1 MLCRQRE
8 SNPGFQIVKLQRYHR
23 AKSAHPTSLWCL
35 FRAAVSYEK
44 CPQLVVPVLVVNFTR
59 PNLNLK
65 SLNKS
70 KNHVIKPFHDLY
82 IQTMKTL
89 RCMVYIW
96 FLYAH
101 FLTIIFCI
109 NLLMVRFGSKF
120 LSLNQ
125 NLFNLIRSR
134 IHNTWS
140 TTLYFCTDID
150 FIMFW
155 YEVFYF
161 IFFLFVTVLC
171 AQAHGISDSMWQMY
185 RPLAYKDVWSI
196 IPMLLRYQ
204 NIPWYFD
211 FLRLQCCYSTVPT
224 RAVDNFLRIRI

>member
-1 MLCRQRE
+1 MRGVKECRTYCQNKVFNTCSTGDRSCCHTKSVRQCLPPSYSRYRCYTRCSGGLRSE
-8 SNPGFQIVKLQRYHR
+8 SAWGGG
-23 AKSAHPTSLWCL
+23 A
-35 FRAAVSYEK
+35 
-44 CPQLVVPVLVVNFTR
+44 
-59 PNLNLK
+59 
-65 SLNKS
+65 
-70 KNHVIKPFHDLY
+70 
-82 IQTMKTL
+82 
-89 RCMVYIW
+89 
-96 FLYAH
+96 
-101 FLTIIFCI
+101 
-109 NLLMVRFGSKF
+109 
-120 LSLNQ
+120 Q

-161 IFFLFVTVLC
+161 SFFLFVTVLC

-224 RAVDNFLRIRI
+224 RAVDNFLLIRI